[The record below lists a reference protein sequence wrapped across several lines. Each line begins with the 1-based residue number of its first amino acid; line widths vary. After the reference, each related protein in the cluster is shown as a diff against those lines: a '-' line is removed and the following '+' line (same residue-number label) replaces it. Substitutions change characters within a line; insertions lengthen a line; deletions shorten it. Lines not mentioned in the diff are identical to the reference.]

1 MNDLL
6 LTFFI
11 FSPLLGILL
20 LVLTPKKNRVQ
31 YERSVYLGRRFHLG
45 SPLSSLVHMLLER
58 VYRYLMKK

>member
-20 LVLTPKKNRVQ
+20 LVLTPKVN
-31 YERSVYLGRRFHLG
+31 SG
-45 SPLSSLVHMLLER
+45 SSGIGNAKAPAGS
-58 VYRYLMKK
+58 